1 MHIVI
6 LKNLKVKLLTAVLFF
21 LFFNVHAQPSGGWDA
36 SYTVGATGY
45 TDWGSG
51 VIQLLNTTST
61 GCAGAAVTESSV
73 TYDPC
78 GSANFVLCYQVFF
91 GCTGGND
98 NIGSDVGGDGV
109 SFSFSKCAYNI
120 NNGACGGGLGYHG
133 ACASMITVE
142 FDTWSS
148 QGNSNFDASY
158 GGGTSG
164 DHDEVAIHRDGDASD
179 NGRITSADAGNLEDG
194 VEHWICFNYSPATHI
209 LKVYIDAV
217 EKLSYDFTGSSYQL
231 CTYFGAGGLYQTWG
245 SGKFGATN
253 SATVSNGHDISNL
266 TGNNLGCAILPVELI
281 SFSAINKKN
290 KVELYWG
297 TVSEINNEKFII
309 ERSTNLSDWDVIA
322 DVAGAGNS
330 NSFIAYKFS
339 DNTAYDNAVYYRL
352 RQVDF
357 NGVFKYSEIITVEEN
372 EKHIAISP
380 NPFDDALIIKSNL
393 QGSVDITIHD
403 VLGREV
409 YHDSRINNKSAI
421 HIMPELTTG
430 AYVITIKAGGFI
442 EQQKIIKN

>member
-1 MHIVI
+1 MINLSKI
-6 LKNLKVKLLTAVLFF
+6 LPITFVLVSFVF
-21 LFFNVHAQPSGGWDA
+21 DLYAQPSGGWDA
-36 SYTVGATGY
+36 SYTVGTTGY

-61 GCAGAAVTESSV
+61 GCAGAAVTESSS

-91 GCTGGND
+91 GCSGGSD
-98 NIGSDVGGDGV
+98 NIGSDAGGDGV

-148 QGNSNFDASY
+148 EGTANFDGSY

-164 DHDEVAIHRDGDASD
+164 NSDEVAIHRDGDASD

-194 VEHWICFNYSPATHI
+194 LEHWICFNYSPFTHI
-209 LKVYIDAV
+209 LKVYIDATV
-217 EKLSYDFTGSSYQL
+217 KLSYDFTGSSYQL
-231 CTYFGAGGLYQTWG
+231 CTYFGAGGLNQTWG
-245 SGKFGATN
+245 SGKFGATS

-266 TGNNLGCAILPVELI
+266 TGNNLGCAILPVELV
-281 SFSAINKKN
+281 SFTAINKKD
-290 KVELYWG
+290 KVDLYWG
-297 TVSEINNEKFII
+297 TASEINNEKFII
-309 ERSTNLSDWDVIA
+309 ERSTNLFDWDAIGE
-322 DVAGAGNS
+322 VAGAGNS
-330 NSFIAYKFS
+330 NSFLAYKFS
-339 DNTAYDNAVYYRL
+339 DNTLYDNNVYYRL

-357 NGVFKYSEIITVEEN
+357 DGVFKYSKIVTVELN
-372 EKHIAISP
+372 KKHVSIFP
-380 NPFDDALIIKSNL
+380 NPFDDVLTINSNI
-393 QGSVDITIHD
+393 QGKVDIIIHD
-403 VLGREV
+403 VLGREL
-409 YHDSRINNKSAI
+409 YHDNRINNQSTI
-421 HIMPELTTG
+421 SIMPELAKGT
-430 AYVITIKAGGFI
+430 YIITVKAGTFV